1 MAFGVTPLR
10 EAILAG
16 KEGVVRSLLQAGADP
31 GRKHTCVQGCGSRKE
46 IFKEKPETCLAM
58 ENNFNVNK
66 TLKKK
71 QIQLKMVA
79 ETHLLAGLIIANSK

>member
-16 KEGVVRSLLQAGADP
+16 REGVVRSLLQAGADP
-31 GRKHTCVQGCGSRKE
+31 GRKHTSVQGCGSRKE
-46 IFKEKPETCLAM
+46 IFKEKPETCMEM

-66 TLKKK
+66 TFKKK
-71 QIQLKMVA
+71 KF
-79 ETHLLAGLIIANSK
+79 N